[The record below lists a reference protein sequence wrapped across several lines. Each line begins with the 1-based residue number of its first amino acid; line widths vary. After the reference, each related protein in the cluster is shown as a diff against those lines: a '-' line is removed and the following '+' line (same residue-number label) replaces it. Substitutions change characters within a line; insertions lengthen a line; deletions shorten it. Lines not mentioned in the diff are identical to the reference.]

1 MWTIISLLN
10 SFLARV
16 GRVLHF
22 LTLVIFVGVFINR
35 RITGHECG
43 RCFSIDLLMVAS
55 DRGNVLQTNCSF
67 RTILQPYMGIRR
79 RCMDELTS
87 STKGSY
93 LLVLTYRFKRTG
105 SGLLNH
111 VGTESPMLER
121 REKANILSWG
131 VALVDV
137 HSKER
142 TECNATGNTV
152 SHCVTGRFARL

>member
-1 MWTIISLLN
+1 MHSFICQSIGCSPMSSRTAEPFACMLTIISLPN
-10 SFLARV
+10 SLFSRV

-22 LTLVIFVGVFINR
+22 LTLVIVVGVFVNR
-35 RITGHECG
+35 RIAGHECG
-43 RCFSIDLLMVAS
+43 RCFSIDLMVAS
-55 DRGNVLQTNCSF
+55 DRANVLQRSCSF
-67 RTILQPYMGIRR
+67 ATILQPYMGIRR

-121 REKANILSWG
+121 REKANILS
-131 VALVDV
+131 
-137 HSKER
+137 
-142 TECNATGNTV
+142 
-152 SHCVTGRFARL
+152 